1 MNNDTQKLSSR
12 TSAKALISVVVILVL
27 AGGGLWYWKQA
38 NTQSGGWAGG
48 GPVPVTAVSAT
59 VSQITKTIAVPGE
72 LQAVQQVLLTTEVAG
87 KVTRINFSAGQKVK
101 AGDVLVSLDTSV
113 EEADLKAAEA
123 RHRFA
128 DRQLERAKNL
138 APTRALTEE
147 TLQQRQA
154 DYEEAQALL
163 AQLRARIQQKRI
175 VAPFDG
181 VVGLRQIN
189 LGQYLMP
196 GDAAATLTRQD
207 DMFVNFDISQN
218 QRELISD
225 VSDVRFFTDEQKSNP
240 LTADI
245 YAVEPR
251 VNRDTRNVRV
261 QARFD
266 NTETGLQP
274 GMYVHVELELG
285 ISNEAI
291 QLPASAVMSSAYGE
305 TAVLVRNVNEQGI
318 GTAEYVSVSVAERV
332 ADSVVV
338 SGGIKEGDQVV
349 TEGQL
354 RIQPGAQV
362 QLKSV
367 QNNAA
372 EGGE

>member
-59 VSQITKTIAVPGE
+59 ASQITKTIAVPGE

-163 AQLRARIQQKRI
+163 AQLKARIQQKRI

-225 VSDVRFFTDEQKSNP
+225 VFDVRFFTDEQKSNP

-266 NTETGLQP
+266 NTEAGLQP

-338 SGGIKEGDQVV
+338 SSGITEGDQVV

-362 QLKSV
+362 QLKSA
-367 QNNAA
+367 QNNSA
-372 EGGE
+372 GGDE

>member
-128 DRQLERAKNL
+128 GRQLERAKNL

>member
-48 GPVPVTAVSAT
+48 GPVPVTTVSAT

-163 AQLRARIQQKRI
+163 AQLKARIQQKRI

-362 QLKSV
+362 QLKSA